1 MRLKRE
7 TSGEGARVFDPL
19 LIARRGEGWE
29 GVLEWVL
36 GEWVGAA
43 AKEVK
48 VAEEMRDGKSGKGA
62 AAARGGWM

>member
-1 MRLKRE
+1 M
-7 TSGEGARVFDPL
+7 FDPL